1 VTEAIL
7 DVTAAPR
14 RMWFDRV
21 LAALPLVTVFVWLC
35 FFYAWQSWGHVTP
48 WLFSDEVKLADIS
61 RSIAHTGH
69 PGIRGKSGFFYTLYA
84 YILAPAWWIKDVHT
98 AYAVAKYIGAITM
111 TTAVF
116 PAYWLARLVVSRRL
130 ALLAA
135 LGSGV
140 IPALYYAPELV
151 QEPLA
156 YPFSTLTLFL
166 ISKAL
171 LTYRK
176 GWVWAAVAAAVVAPL
191 VRSQLAVLPAIL
203 LMAWLLQLWSTER
216 ARAWRSAWSWRDWAG
231 FVTLLLGL
239 FFILSAFL
247 SYHSTS
253 WHIATYF
260 WGRMFKYGLYAAGSF
275 TIGLGI
281 VPVILGLS
289 SLAPVRRGEPR
300 PEPERLFI
308 IVFAAALA
316 GFGLYTAIKASYIS
330 AVFSTITYERNLMY
344 LAPLL
349 FTGTA
354 LFLQRRRTNLL
365 AFAAA
370 AGFALFLILT
380 TPYQMQ
386 LHFVSD
392 APGVAILEAA
402 NRKLSWTPGDAR
414 IALLALFALAVAV
427 PLAVQLTRPG
437 RTLAVAVLGALM
449 VVVLGW
455 NLTGEIS
462 AASASNSFAHDF
474 LANVPD
480 PPDWIQQN
488 THGAPT
494 MYLGERINDPNPIWL
509 TEFWNPAVQYV
520 WSIDGTAPG
529 PGPTETPDL
538 QSADGA
544 LEQQRVR
551 VKYVVLDSD
560 VFDVA
565 GPQIAQIGRW
575 RLVKYHWPLRLRRTI
590 SGFYNDGW
598 MAGHAFY
605 ARFSSSGTKPGQV
618 TVTVSRA
625 GWGGTDVPGHVT
637 IRVGRLNVRPGQ
649 TLDGLKLAGVTAT
662 RRWTL
667 HSLGQRE
674 FTIATPKP
682 PFGVSVDISPTFVP
696 SELDPRISDKRKLGA
711 VVGFTFV
718 EQ

>member
-1 VTEAIL
+1 VTEAAL
-7 DVTAAPR
+7 DATAAPR

-69 PGIRGKSGFFYTLYA
+69 PGIRGKSGYFYTLYA
-84 YILAPAWWIKDVHT
+84 YVLAPAWWIGDVHT

-130 ALLAA
+130 ALVAA

-140 IPALYYAPELV
+140 IPALYYAPELI

-156 YPFSTLTLFL
+156 YPYSTLTLYL
-166 ISKAL
+166 IAKAL
-171 LTYRK
+171 LTRRR
-176 GWVWAAVAAAVVAPL
+176 GWVWGAVAASAFAPL
-191 VRSQLAVLPAIL
+191 VRSQLAVLPAVL
-203 LMAWLLQLWSTER
+203 LLAWLLRLWGTKR
-216 ARAWRSAWSWRDWAG
+216 VRAWRSSWSWRDWTG

-281 VPVILGLS
+281 LPVVLGLAA
-289 SLAPVRRGEPR
+289 LARVRRDEPR
-300 PEPERLFI
+300 SEPER
-308 IVFAAALA
+308 VFATVLAAA
-316 GFGLYTAIKASYIS
+316 VIGFGLYTAIKASYIS

-354 LFLQRRRTNLL
+354 LFLQRRRLNLA
-365 AFAAA
+365 AFGAAS
-370 AGFALFLILT
+370 GFALFLILS

-414 IALLALFALAVAV
+414 AALLALFAVAVAV
-427 PLAVQLTRPG
+427 PLAVHLLRPG
-437 RTLAVAVLGALM
+437 RAGAAAALGALM
-449 VVVLGW
+449 LVVLGW
-455 NLTGEIS
+455 NFTGEIS

-494 MYLGERINDPNPIWL
+494 TYLGERINDPNPVWL
-509 TEFWNPAVQYV
+509 TEFWNPAVQNV

-544 LEQQRVR
+544 LQQQRVR
-551 VKYVVLDSD
+551 SKYVVLDSD
-560 VFDVA
+560 VFDVY
-565 GPQIAQIGRW
+565 GPQVAQIGRW
-575 RLVKYHWPLRLRRTI
+575 RLVEYAYPLRLRRTI

-605 ARFSSSGTKPGQV
+605 SRFSSSGKRPGTV

-625 GWGGTDVPGHVT
+625 GWAGKNPAGLVT
-637 IRVGRLNVRPGQ
+637 IRAGRLEVKPGQ
-649 TLDGLKLAGVTAT
+649 PIDKLRIPAATAT
-662 RRWTL
+662 IRGTIPN
-667 HSLGQRE
+667 GQVRE
-674 FTIATPKP
+674 FTIDTPAP
-682 PFGVSVDISPTFVP
+682 PFGISVDIRRTFVP
-696 SELDPRISDKRKLGA
+696 HKLDPRISDQRQLGA
-711 VVGFTFV
+711 IVAFSFQ
-718 EQ
+718 ER